1 MGRFC
6 SIDSL
11 ATCAITV
18 GVYGPSTAG
27 AAARDAADDADD
39 ADDAEGVD
47 DADNADD
54 AEGVDNVEGAD
65 GADGADG
72 AAKAGDAD
80 DVDDDVAAAAVMT
93 RAKREAAI
101 MAVRDRALP
110 AARAAL
116 GRGRLRGR
124 GVPDNDC
131 SATKSGGRAV
141 VGSAHSSTDLPSS
154 TCARYTASLP
164 LSACR

>member
-47 DADNADD
+47 DEDNADD

-65 GADGADG
+65 GADGA
-72 AAKAGDAD
+72 AKTGDAGDA
-80 DVDDDVAAAAVMT
+80 DDDVAAAAAMT

-124 GVPDNDC
+124 DVPDNDC
-131 SATKSGGRAV
+131 SATKSGGKGCSGLRPPD
-141 VGSAHSSTDLPSS
+141 SSGTDLHL
-154 TCARYTASLP
+154 R
-164 LSACR
+164 